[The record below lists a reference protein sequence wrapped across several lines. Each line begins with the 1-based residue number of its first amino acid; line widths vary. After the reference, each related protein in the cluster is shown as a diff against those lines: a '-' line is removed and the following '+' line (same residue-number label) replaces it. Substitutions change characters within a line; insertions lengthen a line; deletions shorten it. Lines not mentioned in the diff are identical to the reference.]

1 MGGNWEE
8 EGHHYHPI
16 FLNHALMFLHAFYDL
31 LSPLTSLLLFRTK
44 MCPQKSNIKIFLTAS
59 QKIWWIL
66 RFLYFCHVL
75 CHDYYS
81 IHFPSFLFIFRH
93 WDLGTKIYKWPQEN
107 GPWDEIKMA
116 VVMEGPLSKWTNV
129 VKGWQYR
136 WFVLDDNTGL
146 LSYYTVSVIS
156 LSILLK
162 LDRNCRKKTHLKNV
176 LPWNCSR
183 LF

>member
-1 MGGNWEE
+1 
-8 EGHHYHPI
+8 
-16 FLNHALMFLHAFYDL
+16 
-31 LSPLTSLLLFRTK
+31 
-44 MCPQKSNIKIFLTAS
+44 
-59 QKIWWIL
+59 
-66 RFLYFCHVL
+66 
-75 CHDYYS
+75 
-81 IHFPSFLFIFRH
+81 
-93 WDLGTKIYKWPQEN
+93 
-107 GPWDEIKMA
+107 MA

-176 LPWNCSR
+176 LP
-183 LF
+183 

>member
-1 MGGNWEE
+1 
-8 EGHHYHPI
+8 
-16 FLNHALMFLHAFYDL
+16 MF
-31 LSPLTSLLLFRTK
+31 
-44 MCPQKSNIKIFLTAS
+44 
-59 QKIWWIL
+59 IL

-81 IHFPSFLFIFRH
+81 IHFPSFLFILRH
-93 WDLGTKIYKWPQEN
+93 LDLGTKIYKWPQEN
-107 GPWDEIKMA
+107 GPQDEIKMA

-156 LSILLK
+156 LRILIT
-162 LDRNCRKKTHLKNV
+162 LDRNCSKKTHLKNV
-176 LPWNCSR
+176 PPEIVLDFSKMFRPSSETMQCKSHIRKYNR
-183 LF
+183 FNR